1 MSFCERREKEGD
13 FMQEKSE
20 VRGKL
25 TRRGFLKTAGV
36 AAGAVAV
43 GSGAVALGD
52 LAAAPAVADES
63 AAEQTFHTGCRGNCA
78 SKCHQ
83 KVTVRD
89 GKVVKV
95 AAMEYPEGDEGW
107 RRLCVKGQSQPQRQ
121 YDPDRVQY
129 PMKRVEGTERGA
141 GEWERISWDEA
152 IGMVAEKMGAA
163 LATGGGTS
171 IGFMSSYASYGVLN
185 GATGGYMSFAYGR
198 FITAAG
204 CTVLGACSD
213 YAQMHVQMLGFGQNG
228 NSADDVVNSKTMIAW
243 GGRPD
248 EADVH
253 IWHYICDARE
263 KGIPL
268 ITIDPQYSST
278 AAHSDWYIPIRPG
291 TDGAMMLAMINY
303 IAANQLENVDYMR
316 AYTQAPQLV
325 KDDGTFLR
333 MSAFGVEPIE
343 AGMNPMTGQPI
354 IIDVPAV
361 LDEATG
367 TITALGATEQ
377 PAILGTATGPDGT
390 VYKTCYQECLDHIG
404 EYTTARASE
413 ITGVAE
419 EDIIKLAELYAQ
431 GGVWNLGYQGLG
443 HHVNSHH
450 NYKNLALLHAQT
462 ANYGLPG
469 TAICRNTSPFTGV
482 SNYMPYMYGRV
493 GANVPSMALPE
504 RLETKMWGET
514 PVDLQVLW
522 VMNGNPLCC
531 ESGRLEMIEAFKKV
545 PFVVTADVSMID
557 TAMYSD
563 LVLPVPHVYETED
576 YDSGC
581 PTAYLMYHQTCVEPL
596 YERRSDIDIMRLVA
610 AALQMDMIYAD
621 GPTDSDFIKQIVEAE
636 TTAPL
641 GVTYEKL
648 ASGEMIRTPM
658 NPVSH
663 VEMTVGNSESERLKF
678 YMEAPT
684 PRNVCGQEVPE
695 YEKYPYFMPANEAYW
710 DNPLREQYPLMG
722 CSEHAKYH
730 VHSQTAF
737 TPWLRE
743 LEPEP
748 VLKINRQDAEARGIA
763 QGDYVHAFNDHGDV
777 VLKALVTDGI
787 MPGVIGIPHGF
798 REDQYVSGHAQNL
811 TNRTMNPF
819 VHNNSYYDFLCE
831 VELYEGSVN

>member
-1 MSFCERREKEGD
+1 MTLDSH
-13 FMQEKSE
+13 QAS
-20 VRGKL
+20 VRL
-25 TRRGFLKTAGV
+25 TRRSFLKATGAVAGV
-36 AAGAVAV
+36 AALGSAGATLA
-43 GSGAVALGD
+43 GLGAE
-52 LAAAPAVADES
+52 AAHAESS
-63 AAEQTFHTGCRGNCA
+63 AAEQTFHSGCRGNCG

-95 AAMEYPEGDEGW
+95 QAMDYPEGDEGW
-107 RRLCVKGQSQPQRQ
+107 RRLCVKGQAQPQRQ

-129 PMKRVEGTERGA
+129 PMKRVEGTERGE
-141 GEWERISWDEA
+141 GQWERISWDEA
-152 IGMVAEKMGAA
+152 IGLIAQNMGAA
-163 LATGGGTS
+163 LQTGGGTS

-248 EADVH
+248 ESDVH
-253 IWHYICDARE
+253 IWHYVCDAME

-268 ITIDPQYSST
+268 ITIDPQFSST

-291 TDGAMMLAMINY
+291 TDGALMLGMVNH
-303 IAANQLENVDYMR
+303 IAANQLEDVDYMR
-316 AYTQAPQLV
+316 AYTQAPFLV
-325 KDDGTFLR
+325 KEDGTFLR

-354 IIDVPAV
+354 IIDTPAV
-361 LDEATG
+361 FDEADG
-367 TITALGATEQ
+367 TIKALGTEQ
-377 PAILGTATGPDGT
+377 QAAILGTHAGADGT
-390 VYKTCYQECLDHIG
+390 SYKTCYQECLDNIT
-404 EYTTARASE
+404 EYTPARASE
-413 ITGVAE
+413 ITGVP
-419 EDIIKLAELYAQ
+419 EDDIVKLAEIYAQ

-469 TAICRNTSPFTGV
+469 TAIVRNTSPFTGI
-482 SNYMPYMYGRV
+482 SNFMPFMYGRV

-504 RLETKMWGET
+504 VLETKMWGQT

-531 ESGRLEMIEAFKKV
+531 ESGRMEMIEAFKKV
-545 PFVVTADVSMID
+545 PFVVTADVSMTD

-581 PTAYLMYHQTCVEPL
+581 PTPYLMYFQKCVDPL
-596 YERRSDIDIMRLVA
+596 FESKSDIDIMRLVA
-610 AALQMDMIYAD
+610 GALQMDAIYAD
-621 GPTDSDFIKQIVEAE
+621 GPTDGDFIKQIVEAE
-636 TTAPL
+636 TTKQL
-641 GVTYEKL
+641 GVTYDML
-648 ASGEMIRTPM
+648 ASGDMVRSPLS
-658 NPVSH
+658 PASH
-663 VEMTVGNSESERLKF
+663 VEMKIGNSEGERLKF

-684 PRNVCGQEVPE
+684 PRIVIGQEVAD
-695 YEKYPYFMPANEAYW
+695 YEKRPYFMPANEAYW
-710 DNPLREQYPLMG
+710 DNPLRSQYPLLG

-743 LEPEP
+743 LDPEP
-748 VLKINRQDAEARGIA
+748 VLKLNSQDAAERGIS
-763 QGDYVHAFNDHGDV
+763 QGDYVRAFNDRGDV

-787 MPGVIGIPHGF
+787 MPGVVGIPHGF

-811 TNRTMNPF
+811 TSRVMNDF
-819 VHNNSYYDFLCE
+819 CYNNSYYDFLCE
-831 VELYEGSVN
+831 VERYEGSVE

>member
-1 MSFCERREKEGD
+1 MTGNTHQASA
-13 FMQEKSE
+13 Q
-20 VRGKL
+20 L
-25 TRRGFLKTAGV
+25 TRRSFLKATGAVAGATALAGTGAALAGV
-36 AAGAVAV
+36 AAGEAHAE
-43 GSGAVALGD
+43 A
-52 LAAAPAVADES
+52 S
-63 AAEQTFHTGCRGNCA
+63 AAEQYFHSGCRGNCG

-95 AAMEYPEGDEGW
+95 SAMEYPEGDEGW
-107 RRLCVKGQSQPQRQ
+107 RRLCVKGQTQPQRQ

-129 PMKRVEGTERGA
+129 PMKRVDGTERGA
-141 GEWERISWDEA
+141 GQWERISWDEA
-152 IGMVAEKMGAA
+152 IGLIAQNMGAA
-163 LATGGGTS
+163 LQSGGGTS
-171 IGFMSSYASYGVLN
+171 VGFMSSYASYGVLN

-228 NSADDVVNSKTMIAW
+228 NSADDVVNSKTMICW

-248 EADVH
+248 ESDVH
-253 IWHYICDARE
+253 IWHYVCDARE

-268 ITIDPQYSST
+268 ITIDPQYSAT
-278 AAHSDWYIPIRPG
+278 AAHSDCYIPIRPG
-291 TDGAMMLAMINY
+291 TDGALMLAMINH

-316 AYTQAPQLV
+316 AYTQAPFLV
-325 KDDGTFLR
+325 KEDGTFLR

-343 AGMNPMTGQPI
+343 AGINPMTGMPI
-354 IIDVPAV
+354 VLDSPAV
-361 LDEATG
+361 FDEADG
-367 TITALGATEQ
+367 TVKALEAAQQ
-377 PAILGTATGPDGT
+377 PAILGTHAAADGAS
-390 VYKTCYQECLDHIG
+390 YKTCYQECLDHIT
-404 EYTTARASE
+404 EYTAARAAE
-413 ITGVAE
+413 ITGVPE
-419 EDIIKLAELYAQ
+419 ETVVELAEIYAQ
-431 GGVWNLGYQGLG
+431 GGIWNLGYQGLG

-450 NYKNLALLHAQT
+450 NYKNMALLCAQT

-493 GANVPSMALPE
+493 GANVPSMALPDV
-504 RLETKMWGET
+504 LETKMWGET

-531 ESGRLEMIEAFKKV
+531 ESGRTELIEAFKKV
-545 PFVVTADVSMID
+545 PFVVVADVSMTD
-557 TAMYSD
+557 TAMYAD
-563 LVLPVPHVYETED
+563 VVLPVPHVFEVED

-581 PTAYLMYHQTCVEPL
+581 PTPYLMYHQKCVDPL
-596 YERRSDIDIMRLVA
+596 YESKSDIDIMRLVA
-610 AALQMDMIYAD
+610 AALQMDAIYAD
-621 GPTDSDFIKQIVEAE
+621 GPTDGDFIKQIVEAE

-648 ASGEMIRTPM
+648 ASGEMVRSPLS
-658 NPVSH
+658 PASH
-663 VEMTVGNSESERLKF
+663 VEMKIGSAEGERLKF

-684 PRNVCGQEVPE
+684 PRIVSGQEVAD
-695 YEKYPYFMPANEAYW
+695 YEKRPYFMPANEAYW
-710 DNPLREQYPLMG
+710 ENPLRSQYPLMG
-722 CSEHAKYH
+722 CSEHTKYH

-748 VLKINRQDAEARGIA
+748 VLKINSQDAAERGIA
-763 QGDYVHAFNDHGDV
+763 QGDYVRAFNDRGDV

-787 MPGVIGIPHGF
+787 MQGVIGIPHGF

-811 TNRTMNPF
+811 TSRVMNDF
-819 VHNNSYYDFLCE
+819 CYNNAYYDFLCE
-831 VELYEGSVN
+831 VERYEGSVE